1 MASTYSSSLKIE
13 LIGVGDQTDA
23 WGSTTNTNFQY
34 ALEEAI
40 VGYATATFP
49 SDNNYDWGALYVNSA
64 GSQAQRNLV
73 IQVTGTITATRNF
86 IVPTIEK
93 QYIIY
98 NATTGGQSIL
108 VKTSA
113 GTGITVPNGVRAHLY
128 VDGVNVVSMLD
139 YIPSLTAGSLALT
152 TALPVASG
160 GTGSATAQVA
170 INTLAGAVTSGQYLR
185 GNGTNVV
192 MSAIQAGD
200 VPTLNQNTTG
210 TAANVTGIV
219 AIANGGTGQSTAT
232 AAINALL
239 PSQTSNTG
247 KYLTTDGTNTSWG
260 TVSTGVTSFSA
271 GTTGLTPSTGTTGA
285 VTLAGTLAVAN
296 GGTGATNLANV
307 TVGAAT
313 NISGGAANR
322 IPYNNGVNSTLFIA
336 APAVASFLSWT
347 GSAFAWAA
355 STATPGGSNTQ
366 VQYNN
371 SGSFAGDATFTFNSG
386 TSTLGVTNLTATD
399 ISADT
404 VTAGNAKI
412 KTPGSV
418 NLGIGLNCIPA
429 SGVTGSF
436 NTAVGDSAALFSLVN
451 GNYNVAIG
459 NSALLY
465 LTNASNNTAVGAQAL
480 ASTSYSGSNNTAIGF
495 AAGST
500 TTSGSNV
507 TCVGNQA
514 YASSA
519 TVSNE
524 ITLGNSSIATLRC
537 QVTTITALSDIRDKT
552 NVVDIP
558 MGLNFINTL
567 RPVSFDWNMRDGGKV
582 GITEF
587 GFIAQDLKKAQ
598 EDFGARL
605 PGLVH
610 DENPDRLEAA
620 PGTLIPVLVK
630 AVQELSAQVED
641 LKRQLA
647 AR

>member
-152 TALPVASG
+152 TALPVSSG
-160 GTGSATAQVA
+160 GTGAATAQVA
-170 INTLAGAVTSGQYLR
+170 INTLAGATTSGQYLR

-192 MSAIQAGD
+192 MSAIQAAD
-200 VPTLNQNTTG
+200 VPMLNQNTTG

-219 AIANGGTGQSTAT
+219 AIANGGTGQSTAN
-232 AAINALL
+232 AALNALL
-239 PSQTSNTG
+239 PVQTSNTG

-271 GTTGLTPSTGTTGA
+271 GTTGLTPNTGTTGA

-296 GGTGATNLANV
+296 GGTGQTSLSSVAVGTATNVA
-307 TVGAAT
+307 
-313 NISGGAANR
+313 GGAANR
-322 IPYNNGVNSTLFIA
+322 IVYNTGAGVTSFLA
-336 APAVASFLSWT
+336 APTSAGYLNWT
-347 GSAFAWAA
+347 GSSFTWTP
-355 STATPGGSNTQ
+355 STASPGGGNTQ

-371 SGSFAGDATFTFNSG
+371 SGSFAGSTSFTFNSG
-386 TSTLGVTNLTATD
+386 TSTLSVTSIDADSVKAGSATFY
-399 ISADT
+399 
-404 VTAGNAKI
+404 
-412 KTPGSV
+412 TPGST
-418 NLGIGLNCIPA
+418 NLSIGLNAIP
-429 SGVTGSF
+429 SGATGTFS
-436 NTAVGDSAALFSLVN
+436 TAV
-451 GNYNVAIG
+451 G
-459 NSALLY
+459 NSALTSL
-465 LTNASNNTAVGAQAL
+465 SSGNNNVAVGNGAL
-480 ASTSYSGSNNTAIGF
+480 QNVASTSDNTGVGAGALSAASYTGANNTAIGSS
-495 AAGST
+495 AGAT

-507 TCVGNQA
+507 TCVGYTA

-519 TVSNE
+519 TASNE

-598 EDFGARL
+598 EDFGTRL

-630 AVQELSAQVED
+630 AIQELSAQVED